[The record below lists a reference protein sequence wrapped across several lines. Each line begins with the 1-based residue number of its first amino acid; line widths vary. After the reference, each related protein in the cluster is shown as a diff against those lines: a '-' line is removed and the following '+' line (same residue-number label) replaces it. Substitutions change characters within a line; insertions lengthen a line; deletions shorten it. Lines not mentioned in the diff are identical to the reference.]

1 MLILTRKV
9 DEKIV
14 IGDDISVSIVEI
26 RGDQV
31 RVGVDAPR
39 TVKVF
44 RKEVHDAIRAENLAA
59 AESGPLLPFMD
70 FGRPTE
76 EGDGLGNL
84 VRGILTNPA
93 ENGKL

>member
-1 MLILTRKV
+1 MLILSRKV

-31 RVGVDAPR
+31 RIGVDAPK

-44 RKEVHDAIRAENLAA
+44 RKEVFDAIKAENRAA
-59 AESGPLLPFMD
+59 VESRPVLPALNFGGP
-70 FGRPTE
+70 RQ
-76 EGDGLGNL
+76 
-84 VRGILTNPA
+84 
-93 ENGKL
+93 GKAIDQIRSGKQG